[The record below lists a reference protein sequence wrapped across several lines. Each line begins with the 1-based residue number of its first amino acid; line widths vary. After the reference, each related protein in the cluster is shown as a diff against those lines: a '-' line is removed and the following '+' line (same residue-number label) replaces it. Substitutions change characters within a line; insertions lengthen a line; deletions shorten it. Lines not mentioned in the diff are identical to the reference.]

1 MLRHHT
7 LNVGIN
13 TPNLEHLIGT
23 MKFLLKLKHWQ
34 LFGLTW
40 GLPILLN
47 IFTFSNPTLMIQAFP
62 ILMVVF
68 AVGTFGWIWAISTNL
83 NSKLPDGV
91 TLNSRRFQ
99 FLFAIPV
106 IYLIAI
112 MAWMGLSFTG
122 GMNEQENMNPG
133 AIAAIIVPLHLLS
146 MVIIFWGVRFAAK
159 TMKSVE
165 LGRMAKFGDY
175 AGEFFLIWFSIIGYW
190 ILQPRL
196 NKLIEE

>member
-1 MLRHHT
+1 
-7 LNVGIN
+7 
-13 TPNLEHLIGT
+13 

-47 IFTFSNPTLMIQAFP
+47 IFTFSNPALMIQVFP
-62 ILMVVF
+62 ILMVLF

-122 GMNEQENMNPG
+122 GMIEQENMNPG
-133 AIAAIIVPLHLLS
+133 AIAAIIIPLHLLS

-175 AGEFFLIWFSIIGYW
+175 SGEFFLIWFSIIGYW